1 MNSSKTQ
8 QTSDIKPLLSGFG
21 NLFLPFVSVCALGA
35 TFLVAISNLT
45 FEKKITIFFSTIIF
59 YILFCVALYFF
70 QNRQSNFAEIEKDDG
85 TIFGTE
91 VEKQLLALEEASQF
105 FGASLKSADM
115 FRLASSRVRE
125 IVPHSTS
132 VLFLVEDVE
141 TDLKIISANG
151 TNSREMLAI
160 GQISCKGLAGICL
173 NSKKIQSDK
182 NFGLKKMCFLL
193 TH

>member
-8 QTSDIKPLLSGFG
+8 QTSDIKPKFLGFG

-70 QNRQSNFAEIEKDDG
+70 QNRQSNFAEIEKNDG

-105 FGASLKSADM
+105 
-115 FRLASSRVRE
+115 LAHRSNRR
-125 IVPHSTS
+125 
-132 VLFLVEDVE
+132 
-141 TDLKIISANG
+141 
-151 TNSREMLAI
+151 
-160 GQISCKGLAGICL
+160 IC
-173 NSKKIQSDK
+173 
-182 NFGLKKMCFLL
+182 FGLLRVASARLCHILRLFCFWLKMLKRI
-193 TH
+193 